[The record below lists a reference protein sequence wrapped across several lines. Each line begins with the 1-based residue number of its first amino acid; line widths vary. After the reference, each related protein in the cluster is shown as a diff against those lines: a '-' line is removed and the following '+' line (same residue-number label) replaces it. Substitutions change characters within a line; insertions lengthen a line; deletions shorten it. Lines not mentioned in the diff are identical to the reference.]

1 MEEMQTKD
9 AVRRQM
15 RARRKALTPEER
27 ERAANAVCAKLHGG
41 CTIAEAVDPFDG
53 GGAIAVYLA
62 SPDEIDLSDLIL
74 ELLKCKATV
83 VAPRWNGE
91 TYELAKVKGL
101 SDANLR
107 RGPMNILE
115 PAEADIVKP
124 SDVEVWIVPGLAFTK
139 DGKRLGYGG
148 GWYDRLL
155 ASASWGAHKIGVA
168 HEFQIVD
175 DLPHEPHDVKMDDV
189 VTDNFSDR
197 HLDFTET
204 PDGFRASVTVDS
216 PMMRRALFFLSLL
229 GLCLFPATVWF
240 TLMLV
245 KGATSLPDWA
255 AVVIFI
261 SMAVAA
267 CASVL
272 GLFHVCGIPEE
283 AEVEVKGDE
292 GVCRRRFL
300 GLFPRRDIRF
310 RWSPWTEACPSE
322 KFSVVEVS
330 AVQNLF
336 KTYADTA
343 TLLALRMNLAHH
355 VAPEELEAA
364 AEAVLANLPRG
375 MRIVREGES
384 ETMEVAV
391 HSLAGVGST
400 IGCCLFLGL
409 LGTLIVSFLTRWPV
423 LFFASL
429 VFLWCALILAVLN
442 QALWSLFGTHRLTVT
457 GKECRY
463 EARLGPRVKRR
474 HFTLSGNSQASSCPG
489 GALQVAV
496 DTCSGLWLFQKLPG
510 RCYLPLVLFVR
521 KHANGSVRSR
531 PASRPPDFI
540 HPPPAPGGRPRSGR
554 CQARP

>member
-1 MEEMQTKD
+1 MKELQTKD

-15 RARRKALTPEER
+15 RARRKALTPEEC
-27 ERAANAVCAKLHGG
+27 ERAAKAVCAKLHGD
-41 CTIAEAVDPFDG
+41 CTIAETIDPFDG

-62 SPDEIDLSDLIL
+62 SPDEIDLSEFIL

-101 SDANLR
+101 SDADLR

-115 PAEADIVKP
+115 PAEADIVP
-124 SDVEVWIVPGLAFTK
+124 LAEVEMWIVPGLAFTN

-148 GWYDRLL
+148 GWYDRIL
-155 ASASWGAHKIGVA
+155 ASASKWSNKIGVA

-330 AVQNLF
+330 VVQNLF
-336 KTYADTA
+336 RTYSDTA
-343 TLLALRMNLAHH
+343 TLLALRMNLAHL
-355 VAPEELEAA
+355 VAPEMRESA

-375 MRIVREGES
+375 MRIVHEGES
-384 ETMEVAV
+384 ETMEVNV
-391 HSLAGVGST
+391 HSLAGVGQT
-400 IGCCLFLGL
+400 LGCSLSLGL
-409 LGTLIVSFLTRWPV
+409 IGTLIVSFLTRWPV

-429 VFLWCALILAVLN
+429 LFLWCVLLLAVLHN
-442 QALWSLFGTHRLTVT
+442 AMWSLFGTHRLTVT
-457 GKECRY
+457 GKECHY

-474 HFTLSGNSQASSCPG
+474 HFTLSDDSQASSYPG
-489 GALQVAV
+489 GSLHVAI
-496 DTCSGLWLFQKLPG
+496 DTCSGLWLFQNLPG
-510 RCYLPLVLFVR
+510 RCCLPLVLFVE
-521 KHANGSVRSR
+521 KHARKVRLATLR
-531 PASRPPDFI
+531 LAGTPA
-540 HPPPAPGGRPRSGR
+540 
-554 CQARP
+554 

>member
-1 MEEMQTKD
+1 MFTGATQTRLWYNIARQSDNDMEEAKQTKD

-27 ERAANAVCAKLHGG
+27 EIAAKAVCAKLRGDDA
-41 CTIAEAVDPFDG
+41 IAEAADPLEG

-62 SPDEIDLSDLIL
+62 SPDEIDLSELIL
-74 ELLKCKATV
+74 EMLKLKATV

-101 SDANLR
+101 SDVDLR

-139 DGKRLGYGG
+139 DCKRLGYGG

-155 ASASWGAHKIGVA
+155 SSASKWASKVGVA
-168 HEFQIVD
+168 YEFQIVEG
-175 DLPHEPHDVKMDDV
+175 LPYEPHDIKMDGV
-189 VTDNFSDR
+189 VTAALSDR
-197 HLDFTET
+197 HLDFTES

-216 PMMRRALFFLSLL
+216 PMMLRAVFFLSLL
-229 GLCLFPATVWF
+229 GLCLFPATAWF
-240 TLMLV
+240 VAMLM
-245 KGATSLPDWA
+245 KGATSLSNWA
-255 AVVIFI
+255 AVAIFI
-261 SMAVAA
+261 AMAVTS

-272 GLFHVCGIPEE
+272 GLFHVCGIAEE

-310 RWSPWTEACPSE
+310 RWSPWTEASPSGNCLCPD
-322 KFSVVEVS
+322 KGTGVVSVVKASVE
-330 AVQNLF
+330 QNLF

-343 TLLALRMNLAHH
+343 ILLALRMNLAHH

-400 IGCCLFLGL
+400 IGCCLLLGL

-429 VFLWCALILAVLN
+429 LFLWCALFLAVLHN
-442 QALWSLFGTHRLTVT
+442 ALWSLFGTHRLTVT
-457 GKECRY
+457 GKECHY
-463 EARLGPRVKRR
+463 EARLGPRIKRR
-474 HFTLSGNSQASSCPG
+474 HFTLSDNSQASSYPG
-489 GALQVAV
+489 GPLHVAT
-496 DTCSGLWLFQKLPG
+496 DEGSGLWLFHNLPG

-521 KHANGSVRSR
+521 KHARE
-531 PASRPPDFI
+531 
-540 HPPPAPGGRPRSGR
+540 
-554 CQARP
+554 

>member
-1 MEEMQTKD
+1 MKEMQTKD

-27 ERAANAVCAKLHGG
+27 ERAAKAVCAKLHGD

-62 SPDEIDLSDLIL
+62 SPDEIDLSDFIL

-101 SDANLR
+101 SDADLR

-115 PAEADIVKP
+115 PAEADIVAP
-124 SDVEVWIVPGLAFTK
+124 AEVEVWIVPGLAFTR

-155 ASASWGAHKIGVA
+155 ASASKWAHKFGVA

-175 DLPHEPHDVKMDDV
+175 DLPNEPHDVKMDGI
-189 VTDNFSDR
+189 VTDSFSDS

-216 PMMRRALFFLSLL
+216 PMMRRAVFFLSLP

-240 TLMLV
+240 VAMLA
-245 KGATSLPDWA
+245 KGATSLPCWA
-255 AVVIFI
+255 AVAIFI
-261 SMAVAA
+261 AMAVTA

-272 GLFHVCGIPEE
+272 GLFHVCGIAEE

-310 RWSPWTEACPSE
+310 RWSPWTEASPSGNCLCPD
-322 KFSVVEVS
+322 KRTGVVSVVEVS
-330 AVQNLF
+330 VEQNLF
-336 KTYADTA
+336 KTYHDTA

-355 VAPEELEAA
+355 IAPEKLEAA

-384 ETMEVAV
+384 ETMEVSV

-400 IGCCLFLGL
+400 LGCCLHLGFF
-409 LGTLIVSFLTRWPV
+409 GTLIVSFLTRWPV
-423 LFFASL
+423 LFLTSL
-429 VFLWCALILAVLN
+429 LLMLCVMILAVLHH
-442 QALWSLFGTHRLTVT
+442 ALWSLFGTHRLTVT
-457 GKECRY
+457 GKECHY
-463 EARLGPRVKRR
+463 ENRLGPRIKRR
-474 HFTLSGNSQASSCPG
+474 HFTLSDNSQASSYPG
-489 GALQVAV
+489 GSLYVAI
-496 DTCSGLWLFQKLPG
+496 DEANRLWLFQNLPG

-521 KHANGSVRSR
+521 KHVR
-531 PASRPPDFI
+531 
-540 HPPPAPGGRPRSGR
+540 
-554 CQARP
+554 CLMCK

>member
-27 ERAANAVCAKLHGG
+27 ERAAKAVCAKLRSDDA
-41 CTIAEAVDPFDG
+41 IAEAADPLEG

-101 SDANLR
+101 SDADLR

-115 PAEADIVKP
+115 PAEADIVP
-124 SDVEVWIVPGLAFTK
+124 PAEVEVWIVPGLAFTK

-155 ASASWGAHKIGVA
+155 ASASKWSNKIGVA

-175 DLPHEPHDVKMDDV
+175 DLPAEPHDIPLTDDLPNEPHDIKMDDV
-189 VTDNFSDR
+189 VTGSFSDR

-204 PDGFRASVTVDS
+204 SDGFRASVTVDS
-216 PMMRRALFFLSLL
+216 PMMRRAIFFLSLL
-229 GLCLFPATVWF
+229 GLCLFSATVWF
-240 TLMLV
+240 VAMLM
-245 KGATSLPDWA
+245 KGATSLSNWA
-255 AVVIFI
+255 AVAIFI
-261 SMAVAA
+261 AVAVTA

-272 GLFHVCGIPEE
+272 GLFHVCGSPEE
-283 AEVEVKGDE
+283 ADIEVKGEE

-310 RWSPWTEACPSE
+310 RWSPWTEASPFGNCLCPD
-322 KFSVVEVS
+322 KRTGVVSVVEASVE
-330 AVQNLF
+330 QNLF

-343 TLLALRMNLAHH
+343 ILLALRMNLAHH
-355 VAPEELEAA
+355 VAPEKLEAA

-384 ETMEVAV
+384 ETMEVNV

-400 IGCCLFLGL
+400 IGCCLLLGL

-429 VFLWCALILAVLN
+429 LFLWCALFLAVLHN
-442 QALWSLFGTHRLTVT
+442 ALWSLFGTHRLTVT
-457 GKECRY
+457 GKECHY
-463 EARLGPRVKRR
+463 EARLGPRIKRS
-474 HFTLSGNSQASSCPG
+474 HFTLSDNSQASSYPG
-489 GALQVAV
+489 GSLHVVA
-496 DTCSGLWLFQKLPG
+496 DEANSLWLFQNLPG

-521 KHANGSVRSR
+521 KHAQ
-531 PASRPPDFI
+531 
-540 HPPPAPGGRPRSGR
+540 
-554 CQARP
+554 CLMCK

>member
-1 MEEMQTKD
+1 MEEAMQTKD

-15 RARRKALTPEER
+15 RVRRKALTPEER
-27 ERAANAVCAKLHGG
+27 GRAAQVVCAKLRGDSA
-41 CTIAEAVDPFDG
+41 IAEAIDPFDG

-62 SPDEIDLSDLIL
+62 SPDEIDLSEFIL
-74 ELLKCKATV
+74 EMLKCGVKI

-101 SDANLR
+101 SDADLR

-115 PAEADIVKP
+115 PAEPDIAAP
-124 SDVEVWIVPGLAFTK
+124 AEVEVWIVPGLAFTK

-155 ASASWGAHKIGVA
+155 ASASKWSNKIGVA
-168 HEFQIVD
+168 HGFQIVEN
-175 DLPHEPHDVKMDDV
+175 LPHEPHDIKMDAV

-197 HLDFTET
+197 HLDF
-204 PDGFRASVTVDS
+204 RASVTVDS
-216 PMMRRALFFLSLL
+216 PMIRRSVFFLSLL

-240 TLMLV
+240 VAMLA
-245 KGATSLPDWA
+245 KGATSLPNWA
-255 AVVIFI
+255 AVAIFI
-261 SMAVAA
+261 AMAVTA

-272 GLFHVCGIPEE
+272 GLFHVCGIAEE
-283 AEVEVKGDE
+283 AEVEVKDDE

-310 RWSPWTEACPSE
+310 RWSPWTEASPSGNCLCPD
-322 KFSVVEVS
+322 KGTGVVSVVEVS
-330 AVQNLF
+330 VEQNLF

-384 ETMEVAV
+384 ETMEVNV

-400 IGCCLFLGL
+400 LGCCLYLGFF
-409 LGTLIVSFLTRWPV
+409 GTLIVSFLTRWPV
-423 LFFASL
+423 LFLTSL
-429 VFLWCALILAVLN
+429 LLMLCVMILAVLHH
-442 QALWSLFGTHRLTVT
+442 ALWSLFGTHRLTVT
-457 GKECRY
+457 GKECHY
-463 EARLGPRVKRR
+463 ENRLGPRIKRR
-474 HFTLSGNSQASSCPG
+474 HFVLSDNSQASSYPG
-489 GALQVAV
+489 GALHVAI
-496 DTCSGLWLFQKLPG
+496 DACSGLWLFQNLPC

-521 KHANGSVRSR
+521 KHA
-531 PASRPPDFI
+531 
-540 HPPPAPGGRPRSGR
+540 
-554 CQARP
+554 QK

>member
-1 MEEMQTKD
+1 MEEAMQTKD

-27 ERAANAVCAKLHGG
+27 ERAAQVVCAKLRGDSA
-41 CTIAEAVDPFDG
+41 IVEAIDPFDG

-62 SPDEIDLSDLIL
+62 SPDEIDLSGFIL
-74 ELLKCKATV
+74 EQLKCKATV

-101 SDANLR
+101 SDADLR
-107 RGPMNILE
+107 RGPMSILE

-124 SDVEVWIVPGLAFTK
+124 AEVEVWVVPGLAFTK
-139 DGKRLGYGG
+139 NGNRLGYGG

-155 ASASWGAHKIGVA
+155 ASASKWAHKIGVA

-175 DLPHEPHDVKMDDV
+175 NLPHEPHDIKMDAV

-204 PDGFRASVTVDS
+204 SDGFRASVTVDS
-216 PMMRRALFFLSLL
+216 PMIRRSVFFLSLL

-240 TLMLV
+240 VAMLA
-245 KGATSLPDWA
+245 KGATSLPNWA
-255 AVVIFI
+255 AVAIFI
-261 SMAVAA
+261 AMAVTA

-272 GLFHVCGIPEE
+272 GLFHVCGIAEE
-283 AEVEVKGDE
+283 AEVEVKDDE

-310 RWSPWTEACPSE
+310 RWSPWTEASPSGNCLCPD
-322 KFSVVEVS
+322 KGTGVVSVVEVS
-330 AVQNLF
+330 VEQNLF

-384 ETMEVAV
+384 ETMEVNV

-400 IGCCLFLGL
+400 LGCCLYLGFF
-409 LGTLIVSFLTRWPV
+409 GTLIVSFLTRWPV
-423 LFFASL
+423 LFLTSL
-429 VFLWCALILAVLN
+429 LLMLCVMILAVLHH
-442 QALWSLFGTHRLTVT
+442 ALWSLFGTHRLTVI
-457 GKECRY
+457 GKECHY
-463 EARLGPRVKRR
+463 ENRLGPRIKRR
-474 HFTLSGNSQASSCPG
+474 HFTLSGNSQASSYPG
-489 GALQVAV
+489 GSLYVVA
-496 DTCSGLWLFQKLPG
+496 DKANSLWLFQNLPG

-521 KHANGSVRSR
+521 KHA
-531 PASRPPDFI
+531 PK
-540 HPPPAPGGRPRSGR
+540 
-554 CQARP
+554 

>member
-1 MEEMQTKD
+1 MEEAMQTKD

-27 ERAANAVCAKLHGG
+27 GRAAQVVCAKLRGDSA
-41 CTIAEAVDPFDG
+41 IAEAIDPFDG

-62 SPDEIDLSDLIL
+62 SPDEIDLSDFIL

-101 SDANLR
+101 SDADLR

-124 SDVEVWIVPGLAFTK
+124 AEVEVWIVPGLAFTK

-155 ASASWGAHKIGVA
+155 ASTSKWAHKIGVA
-168 HEFQIVD
+168 HGFQIVD
-175 DLPHEPHDVKMDDV
+175 DLPNEPHDIKMDAV

-204 PDGFRASVTVDS
+204 SDGFRASVTVDS
-216 PMMRRALFFLSLL
+216 PMIRRSVFFLSLL

-240 TLMLV
+240 VAMLA
-245 KGATSLPDWA
+245 KGATSLPNWA
-255 AVVIFI
+255 AVAIFI
-261 SMAVAA
+261 AMAVTA

-272 GLFHVCGIPEE
+272 GLFHVCGIAEE
-283 AEVEVKGDE
+283 AEVEVKDDE

-310 RWSPWTEACPSE
+310 RWSPWTEASPSGNCLCPD
-322 KFSVVEVS
+322 KGTGVVSVVEVS
-330 AVQNLF
+330 VEQNLF

-384 ETMEVAV
+384 ETMEVNV

-400 IGCCLFLGL
+400 LGCCLYLGFF
-409 LGTLIVSFLTRWPV
+409 GTLIVSFLTRWPV
-423 LFFASL
+423 LFLTSL
-429 VFLWCALILAVLN
+429 LLMLCVMILAVMHH
-442 QALWSLFGTHRLTVT
+442 ALWSLFGTHRLTVI
-457 GKECRY
+457 GKECHY
-463 EARLGPRVKRR
+463 ENRLGPRIKRR
-474 HFTLSGNSQASSCPG
+474 HFTLSGNSQASSYPG
-489 GALQVAV
+489 GSLYVVA
-496 DTCSGLWLFQKLPG
+496 DKANSLWLFQNLPG
-510 RCYLPLVLFVR
+510 RCYLPLVLFVE
-521 KHANGSVRSR
+521 KHA
-531 PASRPPDFI
+531 
-540 HPPPAPGGRPRSGR
+540 
-554 CQARP
+554 QK

>member
-1 MEEMQTKD
+1 MKEMQTKD

-27 ERAANAVCAKLHGG
+27 ERAAKAVCAKLHGD
-41 CTIAEAVDPFDG
+41 CTIAETIDPFDG

-62 SPDEIDLSDLIL
+62 SPDEIDLSELIL
-74 ELLKCKATV
+74 EMLNLKATV

-101 SDANLR
+101 SDADLR

-155 ASASWGAHKIGVA
+155 SSASKWASKVGVA
-168 HEFQIVD
+168 YEFQIVES
-175 DLPHEPHDVKMDDV
+175 LPHEPHDIKMDGV
-189 VTDNFSDR
+189 VTTALSDR

-216 PMMRRALFFLSLL
+216 PMMRRAVFFLSLL

-240 TLMLV
+240 VASLANV
-245 KGATSLPDWA
+245 ATSLPNWA
-255 AVVIFI
+255 AVAIFI
-261 SMAVAA
+261 AMAVTA

-272 GLFHVCGIPEE
+272 GLFHVCGIAEE

-310 RWSPWTEACPSE
+310 RWSPWTEASPSE

-330 AVQNLF
+330 VEQNLF

-355 VAPEELEAA
+355 VAPEELAAA
-364 AEAVLANLPRG
+364 AETVLANLPRG

-429 VFLWCALILAVLN
+429 LFLWCALILAVLHN
-442 QALWSLFGTHRLTVT
+442 ALWSLFGTHRLTVT
-457 GKECRY
+457 GKECHY
-463 EARLGPRVKRR
+463 EARLGPRIKRS
-474 HFTLSGNSQASSCPG
+474 HFTLSDNSQASSYPG
-489 GALQVAV
+489 GSLYVAT
-496 DTCSGLWLFQKLPG
+496 DEGSGLWLFHNLPG

-521 KHANGSVRSR
+521 KHA
-531 PASRPPDFI
+531 
-540 HPPPAPGGRPRSGR
+540 R
-554 CQARP
+554 CLMCK